1 MLSIEAKRGKM
12 ADLIVVYWRDIPA
25 QVIVKKGRQN
35 AKRELPVRFGEAID
49 MAAMRSGASD
59 TDDYLAEWR
68 KADPVPVGDDLEA
81 EAEKAAADFDAQY
94 LHASASWRWPRQAD
108 GKWLRRSPRRRWSR
122 SPRRNRTT
130 SRPTCRRSGAQRSY
144 SVRLWSIRH
153 SRALEWFYAKFADMF
168 LLLHPLW
175 KGIGYGRVEAPVKFV
190 EKREGFHVRLPHVR
204 PVLLSSTGMSC
215 PMNCP
220 KQLRNGP
227 CGGVRA
233 NGNCEVEPDMPC
245 VWVKAW
251 EGSRNMVHG
260 DKILTVQK
268 PVDQSL
274 RETSA
279 WLRVTAQAAGR
290 KKGQG
295 GSAGR

>member
-1 MLSIEAKRGKM
+1 MSETTPAKEGPRVTQPVTQ
-12 ADLIVVYWRDIPA
+12 AT
-25 QVIVKKGRQN
+25 QVKK
-35 AKRELPVRFGEAID
+35 
-49 MAAMRSGASD
+49 AAPKSD
-59 TDDYLAEWR
+59 Y
-68 KADPVPVGDDLEA
+68 KPADVSP
-81 EAEKAAADFDAQY
+81 Q
-94 LHASASWRWPRQAD
+94 
-108 GKWLRRSPRRRWSR
+108 RRV
-122 SPRRNRTT
+122 
-130 SRPTCRRSGAQRSY
+130 QRSFAI
-144 SVRLWSIRH
+144 RLWSIRH
-153 SRALEWFYAKFADMF
+153 SRLLEWFYSRFADMF

-175 KGIGYGRVEAPVKFV
+175 KGLGYGRVEAPIKFV
-190 EKREGFHVRLPHVR
+190 EKRVKGFMFDCRMCGQCI
-204 PVLLSSTGMSC
+204 LSSTGMSC

-251 EGSRNMVHG
+251 EGSQNMEHG

-279 WLRVTAQAAGR
+279 WLRVTAQSAAAREAAANASTG
-290 KKGQG
+290 
-295 GSAGR
+295 AAA